1 MLKVKRDAEGEI
13 ERYKARLCAQGFSQ
27 RRGIDYFETFAP
39 VMTKETLRVLVALA
53 NERDLECHTVDISTA
68 FLHGELEEEIY
79 MKQPPGFV
87 TPGEE
92 HKVCRLLKGLYGLKQ
107 SSRAWNTRLKGEL
120 QNLGFVRTETDHC
133 LYIKGT
139 GDDLMALGVHVD
151 DICAIGSGAAL
162 EEFKAQLREVFE
174 LTDGGPI
181 SFFLGLQFYR
191 DRANRKLLINQT
203 RFITDIIA
211 NQQLDGCAHKKTPW
225 ESTVTLTKAMSPQ
238 NDEEREEMRSVPYRE
253 AVGELMYVLNT
264 RPDIAQAVSQVARFT
279 SNPGKAHWSAVKRI
293 YRYLSGTLTLGICFD
308 GNVPLQLE
316 GYADA
321 DWAGQEERRSTTGYV
336 FTFGGGL
343 IAWRSQRQQTVALS
357 TMEAEYMSLA
367 AATQQAVFLRALL
380 GEFGLLREHEPTR
393 IHEDNQACIK
403 FGSDPVGHTRAK
415 HIDIKYHFVRE
426 KILAGDIRLDYC
438 HTSEMI
444 ADALTKPITANQ
456 FESLVRMMGMRTL
469 ADFAN

>member
-1 MLKVKRDAEGEI
+1 LKLELLK
-13 ERYKARLCAQGFSQ
+13 LGFS
-27 RRGIDYFETFAP
+27 
-39 VMTKETLRVLVALA
+39 
-53 NERDLECHTVDISTA
+53 
-68 FLHGELEEEIY
+68 
-79 MKQPPGFV
+79 
-87 TPGEE
+87 
-92 HKVCRLLKGLYGLKQ
+92 
-107 SSRAWNTRLKGEL
+107 RAEA
-120 QNLGFVRTETDHC
+120 DHC

-139 GDDLMALGVHVD
+139 GDDLMALGIHVD
-151 DICAIGSGAAL
+151 DIVMIGRDAAL
-162 EEFKAQLREVFE
+162 TEFKAQLREVFE

-181 SFFLGLQFYR
+181 GYFLGLQFYR
-191 DRANRKLLINQT
+191 DRANRKFLINQT

-211 NQQLDGCAHKKTPW
+211 NQQLDGCAPKKTPW
-225 ESTVTLTKAMSPQ
+225 EVSTVKLTKAMSPQ

-253 AVGELMYVLNT
+253 AVGELMYCLNT

-279 SNPGKAHWSAVKRI
+279 SNPGKEHWSAVKRI
-293 YRYLSGTLTLGICFD
+293 YRYLHSTLTLGICFD
-308 GNVPLQLE
+308 GKAPLQLE

-321 DWAGQEERRSTTGYV
+321 DWAGQEERRSTTGYL

-380 GEFGLLREHEPTR
+380 GEFGILRELEPTR

-403 FGSDPVGHTRAK
+403 FGSDPVGHSRAK

-426 KILAGDIRLDYC
+426 KIISNEIRLDYC
-438 HTSEMI
+438 HTNEMI